1 VVLRHSSRALAILLR
16 YSPVWGRAFAACALI
31 SSLCHAQNGLTARFG
46 PVVFPVDSPHY
57 FLDAG
62 EALHPGLSASATG
75 HFEGSLQVLAA
86 GEYEFSRS
94 VVLDGRG
101 GMRHSLTAGN
111 HALRIDVAGERSLRL
126 MWKTTAFDWEPVP
139 RAAFFRNG
147 EVASHEEGRRLVIAA
162 RCANCHPAPAAEVL
176 ERAAP
181 PLDGYQN
188 RSWLEAFLPGHFGG
202 VARSPKNPP
211 SLKARKANEVAIGKG
226 GELFG
231 TIGCVNC
238 HPSGTLT
245 AMGSKY
251 SLTVLTWILLERHQP
266 SMLLDDGD
274 ATALAA
280 YLTRSEGA
288 PSRGGHSKYDE
299 VRCTSCHTIAKN
311 AQPLASLQSAN
322 CRSVPVTWTARESMK
337 VAEYL
342 RSIRPQVSL
351 APTFT
356 LRRELEKHQCLTCHQ
371 PGTDAP
377 SLEGVG
383 AKLKTSWIEKVLSE
397 KKRIRAGREM
407 RMPHYRASDVAG
419 IAAAFAKIE
428 GLAPG
433 DGAAPPAFDSAV
445 RERGVGLFGTNIK
458 KQGMACIGCHD
469 WGANKALGEEGPQL
483 QNAAERLRFD
493 WYERW
498 MRNPARILSG
508 TSMPNYFGGKLDARI
523 HTLWAAMEW
532 GAKAPAPDGFR
543 VGDLEVT
550 SEAKPVVGK
559 EAVVIRWD
567 MPGATPAAIA
577 VGLPGGFSYC
587 FDAGQTKLLYAWRGG
602 FLDMT
607 GTLLRKVD
615 ANKTT
620 PTAALVGEVV
630 WRAGADYPVLVGAE
644 KRTPQR
650 KFKGYKLVDGAPVF
664 MYTLDG
670 MNLVESIS
678 NGKRRLVFDVVEG
691 PVYFEGRLVPTGRNV
706 TVEGALQ

>member
-1 VVLRHSSRALAILLR
+1 MVLRRSFGALVFLL
-16 YSPVWGRAFAACALI
+16 
-31 SSLCHAQNGLTARFG
+31 SSLCYAQNGLTARFG
-46 PVVFPVDSPHY
+46 SVVFEVDSPHF
-57 FLDAG
+57 FLEAG
-62 EALHPGLSASATG
+62 EALHPQLAASASG
-75 HFEGSLQVLAA
+75 FFEGELQVLAA
-86 GEYEFSRS
+86 GDYEFSRS
-94 VVLDGRG
+94 VLLDGRAG
-101 GMRHSLTAGN
+101 VRHSLTAGK
-111 HALRIDVAGERSLRL
+111 HSLRIDVSGERQLRL
-126 MWKTTAFDWEPVP
+126 LWKTAAFDWEPVP

-147 EVASHEEGRRLVIAA
+147 SVANFEEGRRLVAKA
-162 RCANCHPAPAAEVL
+162 GCANCHPAPASEVL

-181 PLDGYQN
+181 PMERNQN
-188 RSWLEAFLPGHFGG
+188 RNWMHAFLRGHYGGERAFGNFMPAPA
-202 VARSPKNPP
+202 VNVKSR
-211 SLKARKANEVAIGKG
+211 RANEVAIGKG

-231 TIGCVNC
+231 TLGCVNC
-238 HPSGTLT
+238 HPSGSLP

-251 SLTVLTWILLERHQP
+251 SLAVMTSVMLDRHQP
-266 SMLLDDGD
+266 SMLLDEED

-280 YLTRSEGA
+280 YLTRSTDPAFEKLA
-288 PSRGGHSKYDE
+288 PNGNLVGMLDE
-299 VRCTSCHTIAKN
+299 LGCNGCHKMAKN
-311 AQPLASLQSAN
+311 ARPLVEVRSAQCKAIRSNWSQDQSA
-322 CRSVPVTWTARESMK
+322 RA
-337 VAEYL
+337 AAYL
-342 RSIRPQVSL
+342 RSLKPQVSS

-377 SLEGVG
+377 SLDGVG
-383 AKLKTSWIEKVLSE
+383 AKLKTSWIDQVLSE

-407 RMPHYRASDVAG
+407 RMPHYRAADVAG

-433 DGAAPPAFDSAV
+433 DGAAPPVFDTAV
-445 RERGVGLFGTNIK
+445 RERGIGLFGTNIK

-469 WGANKALGEEGPQL
+469 WGFNKALGEEGPQL

-523 HTLWAAMEW
+523 HALWAAMEW

-587 FDAGQTKLLYAWRGG
+587 FDAGQTKLLYAWKSG
-602 FLDMT
+602 FLDLT

-615 ANKTT
+615 ANKMT

-630 WRAGADYPVLVGAE
+630 WRAGAEYPVLVGVE
-644 KRTPQR
+644 KRTPLR
-650 KFKGYKLVDGAPVF
+650 KFKGYKLVAGSPQF
-664 MYTLDG
+664 MYTLDR
-670 MNLVESIS
+670 MNVLESIS
-678 NGKRRLVFDVVEG
+678 SGKRRLEFDVVEG
-691 PVYFEGRLVPTGRNV
+691 PVYFEGKLVPVGRGV
-706 TVEGALQ
+706 VVEGALQ